1 MTPGKH
7 RFARMMQFVLAAI
20 VAVTTIAVL
29 THATEAVATARR
41 VSVNYNLSSGS
52 SSGNITPAS
61 NLPVTITA
69 DQIGTV
75 CGCDDVG
82 SSFMTVVR
90 SSVDGELVW
99 NGFESNGGGLTTG
112 FSPTP
117 GTHIVYTD
125 FSHVVD
131 LEVSNSTS
139 FHVHNGG
146 SETAN
151 GTVTL
156 IW

>member
-1 MTPGKH
+1 
-7 RFARMMQFVLAAI
+7 MMQFVLAAI

-41 VSVNYNLSSGS
+41 MTVNYSLGSGS

-61 NLPVTITA
+61 NQPVTIQA
-69 DQIGTV
+69 DQTGTV

-82 SSFMTVVR
+82 SSLMTVVN
-90 SSVDGELVW
+90 SSVDRELVW
-99 NGFESNGGGLTTG
+99 NGFESNGGGLTAG
-112 FSPTP
+112 FSPSP
-117 GTHIVYTD
+117 GTHIMYID
-125 FSHVVD
+125 FGHLVD
-131 LEVSNSTS
+131 LEVSSSTS
-139 FHVHNGG
+139 FLVHNG
-146 SETAN
+146 SSNTAN